1 MHALT
6 IKRSVFAIM
15 TGLIVKI
22 LFMLF
27 SIHNAVK
34 YAEYEAYWL
43 TDFIVRGM
51 PRRNN
56 YGDLKK
62 SKQQEIQKFV
72 ILQSIGV
79 IVVKSKETRMVTY
92 TCRYILLGI

>member
-22 LFMLF
+22 LCMLF

-62 SKQQEIQKFV
+62 SKQ
-72 ILQSIGV
+72 
-79 IVVKSKETRMVTY
+79 TRNTKICNFTVNRGHS
-92 TCRYILLGI
+92 CKK